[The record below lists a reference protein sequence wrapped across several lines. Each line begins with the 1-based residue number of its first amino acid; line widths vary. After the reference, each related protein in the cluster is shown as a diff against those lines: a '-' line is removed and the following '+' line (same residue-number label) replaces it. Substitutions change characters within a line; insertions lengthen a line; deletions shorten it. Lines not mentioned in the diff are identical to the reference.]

1 MEENIWPLYHS
12 PIEYSHMKIRRKSRF
27 APEVFTHSLND
38 IMFFLLL
45 FFLIISTMSNP
56 NVIKLMLPKASA
68 TQQMYKK
75 QITLSIDE
83 NKVYYIDKE
92 PIPFDRL
99 EMQLQSIFAGV
110 EERTIVLRVDKN
122 LAVQDLVEVLELGAK
137 QDIKMVMATAK

>member
-1 MEENIWPLYHS
+1 
-12 PIEYSHMKIRRKSRF
+12 MKIRRKARF

-75 QITLSIDE
+75 QITLSIDDQ
-83 NKVYYIDKE
+83 KVYYIDKE
-92 PIPFDRL
+92 PIPFESL
-99 EMQLQSIFAGV
+99 EAQLQTIFAGV
-110 EERTIVLRVDKN
+110 EDRTIVLRVDKN
-122 LAVQDLVEVLELGAK
+122 LAVQDLVDVLELGAK